1 MANITSEQIK
11 IFPVSTNRDSDPA
24 SRLFYEHN
32 IANIIRQIS
41 DYKYGFIINGPS
53 KFNGTLEADLELCIY
68 GYYLK
73 ILNHTVIFSDLT
85 DTYVVAKLDLQKIS
99 LENSDFIYQLL
110 GQDDLENT
118 NIDDSNSFKPLN
130 INCISNSRFSE
141 LMSNDFIE
149 ENDEGISVYLPL
161 YKRSGDTY
169 EICTDSLRK
178 LNSSSVNIVRI
189 NGKREV

>member
-1 MANITSEQIK
+1 MICD
-11 IFPVSTNRDSDPA
+11 FFV
-24 SRLFYEHN
+24 
-32 IANIIRQIS
+32 
-41 DYKYGFIINGPS
+41 
-53 KFNGTLEADLELCIY
+53 
-68 GYYLK
+68 
-73 ILNHTVIFSDLT
+73 FSQ
-85 DTYVVAKLDLQKIS
+85 Y
-99 LENSDFIYQLL
+99 NSDFIYQLL